1 MSDDNKV
8 QTDGIFVVYDGE
20 CPFCSRYVAML
31 RLREAGGHVELIDA
45 RSSHPMV
52 DEVVDRGFDLDEG
65 MVAKIGDAYYAGAD
79 CVNVLSLLS
88 TRTNGFNCLNYW
100 MFRSRSFSRIL
111 YPLLRFGRNLVL
123 RLLGRTKIAKTANPN
138 KII

>member
-1 MSDDNKV
+1 MYDDD
-8 QTDGIFVVYDGE
+8 QTPHKGIFVVYDGE

-31 RLREAGGHVELIDA
+31 RLREAAGYVELIDA

-52 DEVVDRGFDLDEG
+52 DEVVSYGFDLDDG

-88 TRTNGFNCLNYW
+88 TRTNGFNRLNYW
-100 MFRSRSFSRIL
+100 MFRSRAFS
-111 YPLLRFGRNLVL
+111 
-123 RLLGRTKIAKTANPN
+123 RLLGRSKIGKTSKPN
-138 KII
+138 KAA